1 MANPDL
7 EFKAHIE
14 ECPNCSR
21 RSFRHF
27 GGRTHFDWR
36 IEYKICNN
44 CGLIIQDPT
53 MDSETADHFYKTQ
66 YRELYNGSAMPTEKE
81 KEIQKRRAE
90 NQVLFLKTYLVKRNY
105 TSDGSYLDIGCSTG
119 ENLLQ
124 VRKYF
129 PAMKLAGI
137 EPGDGYRRYCQQNGF
152 EVFENDAE
160 VLAKGDKYDIINLSH
175 VLEHIPNPSGYLS
188 YLKSSLLKPRGVL
201 LLEVPNT
208 IGGHGAFEIA
218 HPICFI
224 EKTLR
229 DTLMLA
235 NFKDVSI
242 VKHGVTKEEY
252 ELPEMYLL
260 AASTSSDLE
269 NKFQVK
275 SINPWIIKYRRRRG
289 YQSES
294 KFRSLKVILKEIIA
308 NKKK

>member
-1 MANPDL
+1 
-7 EFKAHIE
+7 
-14 ECPNCSR
+14 
-21 RSFRHF
+21 
-27 GGRTHFDWR
+27 
-36 IEYKICNN
+36 
-44 CGLIIQDPT
+44 
-53 MDSETADHFYKTQ
+53 
-66 YRELYNGSAMPTEKE
+66 
-81 KEIQKRRAE
+81 
-90 NQVLFLKTYLVKRNY
+90 
-105 TSDGSYLDIGCSTG
+105 
-119 ENLLQ
+119 
-124 VRKYF
+124 
-129 PAMKLAGI
+129 
-137 EPGDGYRRYCQQNGF
+137 
-152 EVFENDAE
+152 
-160 VLAKGDKYDIINLSH
+160 
-175 VLEHIPNPSGYLS
+175 
-188 YLKSSLLKPRGVL
+188 LLKPRGVL